1 MRAAYVICKG
11 MFIYPSH
18 KQSDFIEFFQESDI
32 LALRM
37 ADVFPELEGGQNETT
52 MPWDYNN
59 EFICSNLAVYFEV
72 HCTEKDNDVTHP
84 DFVQRLKDQG
94 STMRFYESSR
104 ALKGD
109 EGPQMATVARC
120 TEKKL
125 LHKQRKAW
133 IKKHKSLWSKPGD
146 CPVVRVHPAATLL
159 QILTDTRMVVPN
171 FLVTFLLFPENHP
184 AHTEFLKERQVLG
197 VLQPNE

>member
-1 MRAAYVICKG
+1 

-18 KQSDFIEFFQESDI
+18 NQSDFVEQFSESEI
-32 LALRM
+32 LAYRM
-37 ADVFPELEGGQNETT
+37 ADMFPELENGDNETS

-72 HCTEKDNDVTHP
+72 HCTEKDNVIHP
-84 DFVQRLKDQG
+84 EFVQKLKDQG

-109 EGPQMATVARC
+109 EGAEMATVARC

-125 LHKQRKAW
+125 LHRQRKAW
-133 IKKHKSLWSKPGD
+133 IKKHGSLWSKPD
-146 CPVVRVHPAATLL
+146 ACPVVRVHPAATLS

-171 FLVTFLLFPENHP
+171 FLVTFMLFPEDHP
-184 AHTEFLKERQVLG
+184 AHKEFLKERQCLG
-197 VLQPNE
+197 LLQPIE